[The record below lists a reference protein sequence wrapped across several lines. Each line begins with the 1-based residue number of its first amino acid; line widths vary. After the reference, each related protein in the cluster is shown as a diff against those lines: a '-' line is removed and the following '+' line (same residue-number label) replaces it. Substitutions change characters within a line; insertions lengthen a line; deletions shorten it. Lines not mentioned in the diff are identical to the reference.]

1 METEAGEFWVW
12 VSFVPQHRLVLAT
25 QVGRHEEADAAAVVE
40 KSKARLRRPWP
51 WFISDGWDAYIE
63 GLLHSFS
70 QVRERP
76 RTGRPGRP
84 PGSERIPDPNLRYA
98 QLVKLRKKGRVVGTQ
113 KRVIFGEEESVDLGQ
128 VSTSLIERENLS
140 FRQEN
145 RRLSRK
151 TLGFSK
157 SVQMLNHQVTL
168 YRVYSNFVRLH
179 RGLRQRACEPVVGR
193 VRRKWRGR
201 TPAMSAGI
209 TDHAWTLEE
218 LLACRTM
225 LLSTN

>member
-12 VSFVPQHRLVLAT
+12 VSFVPQHRLILAT

-51 WFISDGWDAYIE
+51 LFISDGWDAYIE

-70 QVRERP
+70 QMRERP
-76 RTGRPGRP
+76 PTGRPGRP
-84 PGSERIPDPNLRYA
+84 AGAERIPDPELRYA
-98 QLVKLRKKGRVVGTQ
+98 QLVKIREKGRVVGTQ
-113 KRVIFGEEESVDLGQ
+113 KRAIFGEEGVLDMDL

-157 SVQMLNHQVTL
+157 CVQMLNHQVTL

-179 RGLRQRACEPVVGR
+179 RGLRQRVREGVVGR

-201 TPAMSAGI
+201 TPAMSARI
-209 TDHAWTLEE
+209 TDHVWTLGE
-218 LLACRTM
+218 LLSCRTM
-225 LLSTN
+225 LTSTS